1 MLTINITTADLLVNF
16 EAVWLPCKPTAW
28 LPLLSLH
35 SDDFAA
41 EHPEAST
48 KETKQTL
55 VSC

>member
-1 MLTINITTADLLVNF
+1 MLTINITTADLLINF

-28 LPLLSLH
+28 LLLLSLH

-41 EHPEAST
+41 EHPKPST